1 MRLRFEAALLIS
13 ILVAAAAGLLAGDPA
28 ADTAFF
34 VARCAGLALLLSL
47 GLRLRPR
54 NAIASAAAVVAAC
67 VIVLVAN
74 IALYRHD
81 RHFDLTRTARFTA
94 PQELRDV
101 VAALPRDVTIT
112 YFYNA
117 GDAYASE
124 ALEALQV
131 LARRH
136 PHFRVRGVDLD
147 TSPEIARDYGIR
159 SYNTM
164 VIEQEG
170 RRVQVENTVDL
181 RQLAYGMLR
190 AERVRTETV
199 CLIAGHGE
207 PVDQEHHTH
216 FSHVETMQGEQVP
229 GAGDILEGPAEGLD
243 RFRLALTQFGYSDR
257 NIVPATL
264 TAIPEDCAVLADFGP
279 RRPWAPGEAGLLR
292 AYLARGGR
300 AMLLLD
306 PGSPISPELSAVL
319 KETGITFEDGTVIDP
334 LNHYGTDEDRIA
346 IPYYPPHPI
355 TAQLA
360 MTVLPRARSLVL
372 AAPPPDVTETALS
385 TSSKDSYHRD
395 AGSSE
400 GGRGPAILAA
410 ALQGRWPGSTADR
423 PFRLVVVGNSA
434 FATNAYFPAASNG
447 EFAIA
452 AIRWLAGDTDAP
464 QVKPESY
471 ALPKIVLT
479 HRQMQVVFVLVELLL
494 PLSVMLA
501 GVLVWRSRR

>member
-1 MRLRFEAALLIS
+1 MRLWFEAALLVVS
-13 ILVAAAAGLLAGDPA
+13 VVAAAVGLLGGDA
-28 ADTAFF
+28 AANIAFF
-34 VARCAGLALLLSL
+34 VAWCAGLALLFSL

-54 NAIASAAAVVAAC
+54 GAFASAGAVVAAC
-67 VIVLVAN
+67 LFVLVAN

-81 RHFDLTRTARFTA
+81 WHFDLTRTARFTA
-94 PQELRDV
+94 PQQLRAV
-101 VAALPRDVTIT
+101 VAALPRDVTVT
-112 YFYNA
+112 YFYNP
-117 GDAYASE
+117 GDPNATE

-190 AERVRTETV
+190 AERVKTETV

-207 PVDQEHHTH
+207 PVDQQHHVH
-216 FSHVETMQGEQVP
+216 FSHVETMQADEVP

-257 NIVPATL
+257 NVVPATL
-264 TAIPEDCAVLADFGP
+264 TAIPQDCAVVADIGP

-300 AMLLLD
+300 VMLLLD
-306 PGSPISPELSAVL
+306 PNSPISPELSAVL
-319 KETGITFEDGTVIDP
+319 KETGVTFEDGTVIDP
-334 LNHYGTDEDRIA
+334 LNHYGTDEDRIV

-360 MTVLPRARSLVL
+360 MTVLPRTRSLVL
-372 AAPPPDVTETALS
+372 GAPPPDVTATALS
-385 TSSKDSYHRD
+385 TSSKDSYHRET
-395 AGSSE
+395 GSSE
-400 GGRGPAILAA
+400 GGRGPAVLAA
-410 ALQGRWPGSTADR
+410 ALQGRWPGSTGDR

-434 FATNAYFPAASNG
+434 FATNAFFPAASNG

-452 AIRWLAGDTDAP
+452 AVRWLTGDTEAP
-464 QVKPESY
+464 QVKPENY